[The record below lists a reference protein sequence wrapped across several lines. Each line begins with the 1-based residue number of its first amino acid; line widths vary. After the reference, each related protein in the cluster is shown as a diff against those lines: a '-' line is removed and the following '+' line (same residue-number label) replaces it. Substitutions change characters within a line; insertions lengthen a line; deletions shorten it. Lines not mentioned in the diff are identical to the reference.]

1 MASAMRPL
9 PSIFDDERFSRA
21 LFAPRKDVTPPTEDE
36 YDCAVEVAGAR
47 LHLRAHHLKG
57 ADSVTLYF
65 HGNGEV
71 VSDLRFLAMRFMG
84 EAGTALLAVEYRGYG
99 LSSGTPSLRALL
111 DDAAPALQAATFL
124 AKGRPLVVMGRSLGG
139 ACAVEL
145 AGARVAGVSGYVFE
159 STWADLAAFVR
170 RRGVEPPAFSAEE
183 RARFDPLPK
192 LARCEAPALVLHGAR
207 DALIAPAEAEQTLAA
222 LGSRDK
228 RLERIADAGHNDI
241 QSHDA
246 YWTRLAA
253 FIRRVTRP
261 VPPRS

>member
-1 MASAMRPL
+1 MTPL

-47 LHLRAHHLKG
+47 LHLRAHHLAG
-57 ADSVTLYF
+57 AESATLYF

-71 VSDLRFLAMRFMG
+71 VSDLRFAAMRFMG
-84 EAGTALLAVEYRGYG
+84 EAGSALLAVEYRGYG
-99 LSSGTPSLRALL
+99 LSSGTPSFRALL
-111 DDAAPALQAATFL
+111 DDAPAALQAARLL

-145 AGARVAGVSGYVFE
+145 AGARAAGVRGYVFE
-159 STWADLAAFVR
+159 STWSDLGAFVR
-170 RRGVEPPAFSAEE
+170 RRGLEPPTFTAEE
-183 RARFDPLPK
+183 RERFDPLPR

-207 DALIAPAEAEQTLAA
+207 DALIAPAEAERTLAA
-222 LGSRDK
+222 LGSADK

-246 YWTRLAA
+246 YWAALAA
-253 FIRRVTRP
+253 FIRRVCRA
-261 VPPRS
+261 REG